1 MTAQT
6 SLSERPDEPAA
17 QQSPVPGR
25 LSLLMGPGL
34 LIAVGYMDPGNW
46 ATGIAAGAQF
56 GYGLLF
62 MVVLSSLAAML
73 LQTLALRLGVVTGQD
88 LAQTCRLRYGR
99 QATLAHW
106 AMAEIA
112 IIATDIAEVLGAAL
126 AFKLLFNLPLSVG
139 IVLTAISTLVILGVK
154 GVANGR
160 VQKIVL
166 ALVAT
171 IVLCFA
177 IELALITLDTNA
189 MFQGFIP
196 SLDTLAEPG
205 ALFIAVGIIGATVM
219 PHNLYLHSSL
229 ARSTRAKPDSEQIKL
244 SLRRGSN
251 DTIRALSIA
260 AAVQV
265 AILLVAAAVFHDSGH
280 TDIGGIEQAH
290 QLLTPLTGV
299 ALSAVLFALAL
310 LASGQSAT
318 LTGTL
323 AGQVV
328 LEGFLKLKVSLW
340 KQRVVTR
347 LLAMVPALCG
357 ILWLGDAAVGDL
369 LVLSQVVLSVQLPFT
384 VYPLIRFTRDKTLM
398 GNFVISRPVAVMAWC
413 IFLLISA
420 ANLWLVASVVL

>member
-1 MTAQT
+1 MTAQI
-6 SLSERPDEPAA
+6 SLSEQPDAPAN
-17 QQSPVPGR
+17 QRSPVPGR

-56 GYGLLF
+56 GYSLLF

-73 LQTLALRLGVVTGQD
+73 LQTLALRLGVVTGND
-88 LAQTCRLRYGR
+88 LAQTSRLRYSR

-112 IIATDIAEVLGAAL
+112 IITTDIAEVLGAAV

-139 IVLTAISTLVILGVK
+139 IVLTGITTLVILGVK
-154 GVANGR
+154 GAANGR

-166 ALVAT
+166 ALVAI

-177 IELALITLDTNA
+177 MELALITLDTTDVL
-189 MFQGFIP
+189 QGFIP

-205 ALFIAVGIIGATVM
+205 GLFIAVGIIGATVM

-229 ARSTRAKPDSEQIKL
+229 ARSPGRLNDAVQIRQF
-244 SLRRGSN
+244 LRRGSN

-280 TDIGGIEQAH
+280 TEIGGIEQAH
-290 QLLTPLTGV
+290 QLLAPLTGV

-328 LEGFLKLKVSLW
+328 LEGFLQLKVSLW

-347 LLAMVPALCG
+347 LLAIVPALG
-357 ILWLGDAAVGDL
+357 AILWLGDRAVGDL
-369 LVLSQVVLSVQLPFT
+369 LVFSQVVLSIQLPFA

-398 GNFVISRPVAVMAWC
+398 GDFAISRPVAVMAWL

-420 ANLWLVASVVL
+420 ANLWLVASVIL

>member
-1 MTAQT
+1 MTTQT
-6 SLSERPDEPAA
+6 SLSERPRMPAT
-17 QQSPVPGR
+17 QPSPAPRR

-56 GYGLLF
+56 GYSLLF
-62 MVVLSSLAAML
+62 MVMLSSLAAML
-73 LQTLALRLGVVTGQD
+73 LQTLASRLGVVTGQD
-88 LAQTCRLRYGR
+88 LAQTCRLHYGKS
-99 QATLAHW
+99 ATFAHW
-106 AMAEIA
+106 TMAEIA

-126 AFKLLFNLPLSVG
+126 AFKLLFNLPLAVG
-139 IVLTAISTLVILGVK
+139 ILLTAVSTLAILGLK
-154 GVANGR
+154 GAANGR

-166 ALVAT
+166 VLVAT

-177 IELALITLDTNA
+177 VELALITLDTTA
-189 MFQGFIP
+189 MVQGFVP
-196 SLDTLAEPG
+196 SLDTLAQPG
-205 ALFIAVGIIGATVM
+205 ALFVAVGIIGATVM

-229 ARSTRAKPDSEQIKL
+229 ARSPSRLHDGEQVRQ

-260 AAVQV
+260 AAVQL

-280 TDIGGIEQAH
+280 TEIGGIEQAH
-290 QLLTPLTGV
+290 QLLAPLTGG
-299 ALSAVLFALAL
+299 ALAAVLFALAL

-347 LLAMVPALCG
+347 LLAIVPALSA
-357 ILWLGDAAVGDL
+357 ILWLGDRAVGDL
-369 LVLSQVVLSVQLPFT
+369 LVFSQVVLSIQLPFA
-384 VYPLIRFTRDKTLM
+384 VYPLIRFTCDTTLM
-398 GNFVISRPVAVMAWC
+398 GEFAISRPVAVIAWL

-420 ANLWLVASVVL
+420 ANLWLVASVIP

>member
-1 MTAQT
+1 
-6 SLSERPDEPAA
+6 
-17 QQSPVPGR
+17 
-25 LSLLMGPGL
+25 MGPGL

-56 GYGLLF
+56 GYSLLF

-99 QATLAHW
+99 QATFAHW

-126 AFKLLFNLPLSVG
+126 AFKLLFNLPLSIG
-139 IVLTAISTLVILGVK
+139 IVLTAVSTLFILGVK
-154 GVANGR
+154 GAANGR

-166 ALVAT
+166 ALVAI

-177 IELALITLDTNA
+177 IELALITLDKNA
-189 MFQGFIP
+189 VLQGFIP

-229 ARSTRAKPDSEQIKL
+229 SRSPSRPDDGVQVRQ

-251 DTIRALSIA
+251 DTIRALSLA
-260 AAVQV
+260 AAVQA

-280 TDIGGIEQAH
+280 TEIGGIEQAH
-290 QLLTPLTGV
+290 QLLAPLTGV

-328 LEGFLKLKVSLW
+328 LEGFLQLKVALW

-347 LLAMVPALCG
+347 LLAIVPALG
-357 ILWLGDAAVGDL
+357 AILWLGDRAVGDL
-369 LVLSQVVLSVQLPFT
+369 LVLSQVVLSIQLPFA

-398 GNFVISRPVAVMAWC
+398 GDFAISHTVAVMAWV

-420 ANLWLVASVVL
+420 ANLWLVASVIL

>member
-6 SLSERPDEPAA
+6 SLSERPDEPAS
-17 QQSPVPGR
+17 QPSPVPRR

-56 GYGLLF
+56 GYSLLF
-62 MVVLSSLAAML
+62 MVVLSSLVAML
-73 LQTLALRLGVVTGQD
+73 LQTLPLRLGVVTGQD

-112 IIATDIAEVLGAAL
+112 IVATDIAEVLGAAL

-154 GVANGR
+154 GSANGR

-189 MFQGFIP
+189 LFQGFIP

-229 ARSTRAKPDSEQIKL
+229 ARSTHTTPDSERVKL
-244 SLRRGSN
+244 SLRQGSI

-280 TDIGGIEQAH
+280 KDIGGIEQAH

-299 ALSAVLFALAL
+299 ALSSVLFALAL

-357 ILWLGDAAVGDL
+357 ILWLGDTAVGDL
-369 LVLSQVVLSVQLPFT
+369 LVLSQVVLSVQLPFA

-398 GNFVISRPVAVMAWC
+398 GDFAISRPVAVVAWC

-420 ANLWLVASVVL
+420 ANLWLVASVLL

>member
-1 MTAQT
+1 MTTKT
-6 SLSERPDEPAA
+6 SLSEHPGMRAVPP
-17 QQSPVPGR
+17 SPMPGR

-56 GYGLLF
+56 GYSLLF

-99 QATLAHW
+99 PATLAHW

-126 AFKLLFNLPLSVG
+126 AFKLLFNLPMALG
-139 IVLTAISTLVILGVK
+139 IVLTAVSTLVILGLK
-154 GVANGR
+154 GAANGR

-177 IELALITLDTNA
+177 IELALITLDVNA
-189 MFQGFIP
+189 MFRGFIP
-196 SLDTLAEPG
+196 SLDTLAQPG

-229 ARSTRAKPDSEQIKL
+229 ARSNSVTHDGEQVTR

-280 TDIGGIEQAH
+280 TEIGGIEQAH
-290 QLLTPLTGV
+290 QLLAPLTGV
-299 ALSAVLFALAL
+299 AISAVLFALAL

-369 LVLSQVVLSVQLPFT
+369 LVFSQVVLSVQLPFA
-384 VYPLIRFTRDKTLM
+384 VYPLIRFTSDKTLM
-398 GNFVISRPVAVMAWC
+398 GDFAISRPVAVMAWC

-420 ANLWLVASVVL
+420 ANLWLVTSVIL

>member
-1 MTAQT
+1 MTAQA
-6 SLSERPDEPAA
+6 SQRS
-17 QQSPVPGR
+17 SVPGR
-25 LSLLMGPGL
+25 LPLLMGPGL

-56 GYGLLF
+56 GYKLLF

-88 LAQTCRLRYGR
+88 LAQTSRLRYPR
-99 QATLAHW
+99 PVTFAHW
-106 AMAEIA
+106 AMAETA
-112 IIATDIAEVLGAAL
+112 IVATDIAEVLGAAL
-126 AFKLLFNLPLSVG
+126 AFKLLFNLPLSIG
-139 IVLTAISTLVILGVK
+139 ILLTAISTLIILGIK
-154 GVANGR
+154 GAANGR
-160 VQKIVL
+160 VQRIVL
-166 ALVAT
+166 TLVT
-171 IVLCFA
+171 IIVMCFA
-177 IELALITLDTNA
+177 VELALITVDTNKLL
-189 MFQGFIP
+189 QGFVP

-219 PHNLYLHSSL
+219 PHNLYLHSAL
-229 ARSTRAKPDSEQIKL
+229 ARSPGRLNDDVQVRQ
-244 SLRRGSN
+244 SLRSGSH

-265 AILLVAAAVFHDSGH
+265 AILLVAAAVFHESGN
-280 TDIGGIEQAH
+280 TGIGGIEQAH

-328 LEGFLKLKVSLW
+328 LEGFLQLRVPLW
-340 KQRVVTR
+340 KQRIATR
-347 LLAMVPALCG
+347 LLAIVPALSA
-357 ILWLGDAAVGDL
+357 IHWLGDRAVGDL
-369 LVLSQVVLSVQLPFT
+369 LVFSQVVLSIQLPFA

-398 GNFVISRPVAVMAWC
+398 GDFAISRPVALMAWL
-413 IFLLISA
+413 IFLLIGV
-420 ANLWLVASVVL
+420 ANLWLVASVIL

>member
-56 GYGLLF
+56 GYSLLF

-73 LQTLALRLGVVTGQD
+73 LQTLALRLGAVTGQD

-112 IIATDIAEVLGAAL
+112 IVATDIAEVLGAAL

-154 GVANGR
+154 GAANGR

-166 ALVAT
+166 ALVAI

-189 MFQGFIP
+189 LLQGFIP
-196 SLDTLAEPG
+196 SFGTLAEPG

-229 ARSTRAKPDSEQIKL
+229 ARSTRATPDSEQVKL

-260 AAVQV
+260 AAVHV

-369 LVLSQVVLSVQLPFT
+369 LVLSQVVLSVQLPFA

-398 GNFVISRPVAVMAWC
+398 GDFAISRPVAVMAWC

-420 ANLWLVASVVL
+420 ANLWLVASVLL

>member
-1 MTAQT
+1 M
-6 SLSERPDEPAA
+6 
-17 QQSPVPGR
+17 
-25 LSLLMGPGL
+25 

-56 GYGLLF
+56 GYSLLF
-62 MVVLSSLAAML
+62 MVVLSSMAAMV

-99 QATLAHW
+99 QTTIAHW

-112 IIATDIAEVLGAAL
+112 IVATDIAEVLGAAL

-154 GVANGR
+154 GTANGR

-166 ALVAT
+166 ALVAI

-189 MFQGFIP
+189 LLQGFIP

-229 ARSTRAKPDSEQIKL
+229 ARSTRATPDCEQVKL

-328 LEGFLKLKVSLW
+328 LEGFLKLKVPLW

-369 LVLSQVVLSVQLPFT
+369 LVLSQVALSVQLPFA

-398 GNFVISRPVAVMAWC
+398 GDFVISRPVAVMAWC

-420 ANLWLVASVVL
+420 ANIWLVASVLL

>member
-1 MTAQT
+1 MTTQT
-6 SLSERPDEPAA
+6 LLSECPSVPATRP
-17 QQSPVPGR
+17 SPTPQR

-46 ATGIAAGAQF
+46 ATGITAGAQF
-56 GYGLLF
+56 GYSLLF

-88 LAQTCRLRYGR
+88 LAQTCRLHYGKP
-99 QATLAHW
+99 ATFAHW

-126 AFKLLFNLPLSVG
+126 AFKLLFNLPLAVG
-139 IVLTAISTLVILGVK
+139 ILLTAVSTLVILGLK
-154 GVANGR
+154 GAANGR

-166 ALVAT
+166 VLVAT

-177 IELALITLDTNA
+177 VELALITLDTMA
-189 MFQGFIP
+189 MVQGFVP
-196 SLDTLAEPG
+196 SLDTLAQPG
-205 ALFIAVGIIGATVM
+205 ALFVAVGIIGATIM

-229 ARSTRAKPDSEQIKL
+229 ARSPTRINDGQQVRQA
-244 SLRRGSN
+244 LRRGSN
-251 DTIRALSIA
+251 DTTRALSIA

-265 AILLVAAAVFHDSGH
+265 AILLVAAAVFHDNGH
-280 TDIGGIEQAH
+280 AEIGSIEQAH
-290 QLLTPLTGV
+290 QLLAPLTGG
-299 ALSAVLFALAL
+299 ALAALLFALAL

-347 LLAMVPALCG
+347 LLAIAPTLSA
-357 ILWLGDAAVGDL
+357 ILWLGDRAVGDL
-369 LVLSQVVLSVQLPFT
+369 LVFSQVVLSIQLPFA

-398 GNFVISRPVAVMAWC
+398 GEFAISRPVAVMAWLV
-413 IFLLISA
+413 FLLISA
-420 ANLWLVASVVL
+420 ANLWLVASVIP

>member
-1 MTAQT
+1 M
-6 SLSERPDEPAA
+6 
-17 QQSPVPGR
+17 
-25 LSLLMGPGL
+25 

-56 GYGLLF
+56 GYSLLF
-62 MVVLSSLAAML
+62 MVVLSSMAAMV

-99 QATLAHW
+99 QTTIAHW

-112 IIATDIAEVLGAAL
+112 IVATDIAEVLGAAL

-154 GVANGR
+154 GTTNGR

-166 ALVAT
+166 ALVAI

-189 MFQGFIP
+189 LLQGFIP

-229 ARSTRAKPDSEQIKL
+229 ARSTRATPDCEQVKL

-328 LEGFLKLKVSLW
+328 LEGFLKLKVPLW

-369 LVLSQVVLSVQLPFT
+369 LVLSQVALSVQLPFA

-398 GNFVISRPVAVMAWC
+398 GDFVISRPVAVMAWC

-420 ANLWLVASVVL
+420 ANIWLVASVLL

>member
-1 MTAQT
+1 MTAQM
-6 SLSERPDEPAA
+6 SLSEHPGELANQRSPA
-17 QQSPVPGR
+17 PRR

-46 ATGIAAGAQF
+46 ATGIAAGAQL
-56 GYGLLF
+56 GYSLLF

-88 LAQTCRLRYGR
+88 LAQTCRLRYSR

-106 AMAEIA
+106 TMAEIA

-126 AFKLLFNLPLSVG
+126 AFKLLFNLPLSIG
-139 IVLTAISTLVILGVK
+139 IVLTAITTLVILGVK
-154 GVANGR
+154 GAANGR

-166 ALVAT
+166 ALVAI

-177 IELALITLDTNA
+177 IELSLITLDTSA
-189 MFQGFIP
+189 ALQGFIP

-229 ARSTRAKPDSEQIKL
+229 ARSPCRLNDTVQVRQSV
-244 SLRRGSN
+244 RRGSI

-265 AILLVAAAVFHDSGH
+265 AILLVAAAVFHDNGY
-280 TDIGGIEQAH
+280 TGIGGIEQAH
-290 QLLTPLTGV
+290 QLLAPLMGGT
-299 ALSAVLFALAL
+299 LCAVLFALAL

-328 LEGFLKLKVSLW
+328 LEGFLKLRVSLC
-340 KQRVVTR
+340 KQRIVTR
-347 LLAMVPALCG
+347 LLAIVPALG
-357 ILWLGDAAVGDL
+357 AILWLGDRAVGDL
-369 LVLSQVVLSVQLPFT
+369 LVFSQVVLSIQLPFA

-398 GNFVISRPVAVMAWC
+398 GDFAISRPVAVVAWL

-420 ANLWLVASVVL
+420 ANLWLVTSVIL

>member
-1 MTAQT
+1 MTVQT
-6 SLSERPDEPAA
+6 PLAERPRMAA
-17 QQSPVPGR
+17 SQPSSAPR
-25 LSLLMGPGL
+25 RISLLMGPGL

-56 GYGLLF
+56 GYSLLF

-73 LQTLALRLGVVTGQD
+73 LQTLALRLGAVTGQD
-88 LAQTCRLRYGR
+88 LAQTCRLRYGNT
-99 QATLAHW
+99 ATIAHW

-126 AFKLLFNLPLSVG
+126 AFKLLFNLPLPFG
-139 IVLTAISTLVILGVK
+139 IVLTAISTLVILGLK
-154 GVANGR
+154 GAENGR

-177 IELALITLDTNA
+177 VELALVTLDAKA
-189 MFQGFIP
+189 MVQGFMP
-196 SLDTLAEPG
+196 SIDTLAQPG

-229 ARSTRAKPDSEQIKL
+229 VRSPGPTQDDIQVKR
-244 SLRRGSN
+244 SLRRGTN

-260 AAVQV
+260 AAVQI

-280 TDIGGIEQAH
+280 TEIGGIEQAH
-290 QLLTPLTGV
+290 QLLAPLTGV

-328 LEGFLKLKVSLW
+328 LEGFLKLKIALW

-347 LLAMVPALCG
+347 LLAIVPALCG
-357 ILWLGDAAVGDL
+357 ILWLGESAVGDL
-369 LVLSQVVLSVQLPFT
+369 LVFSQVVLSIQLPFA

-398 GNFVISRPVAVMAWC
+398 GEFAISRPVAALAWL
-413 IFLLISA
+413 IFLLIGA
-420 ANLWLVASVVL
+420 ANLWLVTSVIL

>member
-1 MTAQT
+1 MTGQT
-6 SLSERPDEPAA
+6 SLPAGAGRPDTLPAP
-17 QQSPVPGR
+17 SPRR

-56 GYGLLF
+56 GYSLLF

-88 LAQTCRLRYGR
+88 LAQTCRLHYSK
-99 QATLAHW
+99 QATFAHW

-126 AFKLLFNLPLSVG
+126 AFKLLFNLPLTVG
-139 IVLTAISTLVILGVK
+139 ILLTAVSTLVILGLK
-154 GVANGR
+154 GAANGR

-166 ALVAT
+166 TLVAV
-171 IVLCFA
+171 IVLSFA
-177 IELALITLDTNA
+177 VVLALITLDTTA
-189 MFQGFIP
+189 MAQGFLP
-196 SLDTLAEPG
+196 SLDTLAQPG

-219 PHNLYLHSSL
+219 PHNLYLHSAL
-229 ARSTRAKPDSEQIKL
+229 ARSTGGPYRSEHVRR

-251 DTIRALSIA
+251 DTVRALSIA

-265 AILLVAAAVFHDSGH
+265 AIVLVAAAVFHDSGH
-280 TDIGGIEQAH
+280 IEIGGIEQAH
-290 QLLTPLTGV
+290 QLLAPLTGV

-347 LLAMVPALCG
+347 LLAIVPALCG
-357 ILWLGDAAVGDL
+357 ILWLGDRAVGDL
-369 LVLSQVVLSVQLPFT
+369 LVFSQVVLSIQLPFA
-384 VYPLIRFTRDKTLM
+384 VYPLIRFTQDKTLM
-398 GNFVISRPVAVMAWC
+398 GDFAVSRPVAVMAWL

-420 ANLWLVASVVL
+420 ANLWLVTSILL

>member
-1 MTAQT
+1 MTAKT
-6 SLSERPDEPAA
+6 SLSEHSHLSANK
-17 QQSPVPGR
+17 QSSGPRR
-25 LSLLMGPGL
+25 LTLLMGPGL

-56 GYGLLF
+56 GYSLLF

-73 LQTLALRLGVVTGQD
+73 LQTLSLRLGVVTGQD
-88 LAQTCRLRYGR
+88 LAQTCRLHYGR
-99 QATLAHW
+99 RTTLAHW

-112 IIATDIAEVLGAAL
+112 IVATDIAEVLGAAL
-126 AFKLLFNLPLSVG
+126 AFNLLFNLPLTIG
-139 IVLTAISTLVILGVK
+139 IVLTAVSTLVILGLK
-154 GVANGR
+154 GAVNGR
-160 VQKIVL
+160 VQKVVL
-166 ALVAT
+166 VLVTT
-171 IVLCFA
+171 IVLCFV
-177 IELALITLDTNA
+177 IELALIRLDTDA
-189 MFQGFIP
+189 MSQGFVP
-196 SLDTLAEPG
+196 SLDTLAQPG

-229 ARSTRAKPDSEQIKL
+229 ARSHRATHDSEEIKR
-244 SLRRGSN
+244 SLRHGSN

-290 QLLTPLTGV
+290 QLLEPLTGV
-299 ALSAVLFALAL
+299 AISAVLFALAL

-328 LEGFLKLKVSLW
+328 LEGFLKLKVPLW
-340 KQRVVTR
+340 KQRVITR

-369 LVLSQVVLSVQLPFT
+369 LVFSQVVLSVQLPFA
-384 VYPLIRFTRDKTLM
+384 VYPLIRFTSNKTLM
-398 GNFVISRPVAVMAWC
+398 GDFAISRPVAVMAWF

-420 ANLWLVASVVL
+420 ANLWLVATVML

>member
-1 MTAQT
+1 MAV
-6 SLSERPDEPAA
+6 PAP
-17 QQSPVPGR
+17 QRSPLPGR
-25 LSLLMGPGL
+25 LSLLTGPGL

-56 GYGLLF
+56 GYSLLF

-88 LAQTCRLRYGR
+88 LAQTCRFRYGR
-99 QATLAHW
+99 HATLAHW

-126 AFKLLFNLPLSVG
+126 AFKLLFNLQLSVG

-154 GVANGR
+154 GAASGR

-166 ALVAT
+166 TLVAI

-177 IELALITLDTNA
+177 VELALITLDTKQVI
-189 MFQGFIP
+189 QGFIP
-196 SLDTLAEPG
+196 SLDTLMEPG

-229 ARSTRAKPDSEQIKL
+229 ARSPDRTKGDVQVKQ
-244 SLRRGSN
+244 SLRRGYR

-260 AAVQV
+260 AAVQI

-280 TDIGGIEQAH
+280 TEIGGIEQAH
-290 QLLTPLTGV
+290 QLLAPLTGV

-328 LEGFLKLKVSLW
+328 LEGFLNLKVSLW
-340 KQRVVTR
+340 KQRIVTR
-347 LLAMVPALCG
+347 LLAILPALWA
-357 ILWLGDAAVGDL
+357 ILWLGDQAVGDL
-369 LVLSQVVLSVQLPFT
+369 LVFSQVVLSIQLPFA

-398 GNFVISRPVAVMAWC
+398 GDFAISRQVAVTAWL
-413 IFLLISA
+413 IFLLIGA
-420 ANLWLVASVVL
+420 ANLWLVASVIL

>member
-6 SLSERPDEPAA
+6 SLSERPDVPAA
-17 QQSPVPGR
+17 QQLPVPGR

-56 GYGLLF
+56 GYSLLF

-73 LQTLALRLGVVTGQD
+73 MQTLALRLGVVTGHD

-154 GVANGR
+154 GAANGR

-166 ALVAT
+166 ALVAI

-189 MFQGFIP
+189 LFQGFIP

-265 AILLVAAAVFHDSGH
+265 AILLVAAAVFRDSGH

-328 LEGFLKLKVSLW
+328 LEGFLKLRVSLW

-369 LVLSQVVLSVQLPFT
+369 LVLSQVVLSVQLPFA

>member
-1 MTAQT
+1 MTAQA
-6 SLSERPDEPAA
+6 SQRS
-17 QQSPVPGR
+17 SVPGR

-56 GYGLLF
+56 GYKLLF

-88 LAQTCRLRYGR
+88 LAQTSRLRYPR
-99 QATLAHW
+99 PVTFAHW
-106 AMAEIA
+106 AMAETA
-112 IIATDIAEVLGAAL
+112 IVATDIAEVLGAAL
-126 AFKLLFNLPLSVG
+126 AFKLLFNLPLSIG
-139 IVLTAISTLVILGVK
+139 ILLTAISTLIILGIK
-154 GVANGR
+154 GAANGR
-160 VQKIVL
+160 VQRIVL
-166 ALVAT
+166 TLVT
-171 IVLCFA
+171 IIVMCFA
-177 IELALITLDTNA
+177 VELALITVDTNKLL
-189 MFQGFIP
+189 QGFVP

-219 PHNLYLHSSL
+219 PHNLYLHSAL
-229 ARSTRAKPDSEQIKL
+229 ARPPGRLNDDVQVRQ
-244 SLRRGSN
+244 SLRSGSH

-265 AILLVAAAVFHDSGH
+265 AILLVAATVFHESGN
-280 TDIGGIEQAH
+280 TGISGIEQAH

-328 LEGFLKLKVSLW
+328 LEGFLQLRVPLW
-340 KQRVVTR
+340 KQRIATR
-347 LLAMVPALCG
+347 LLAIVPALWA
-357 ILWLGDAAVGDL
+357 ILWLGDRAVGDL
-369 LVLSQVVLSVQLPFT
+369 LVFSQVVLSIQLPFA
-384 VYPLIRFTRDKTLM
+384 VYPLIRFTNDKTLM
-398 GNFVISRPVAVMAWC
+398 GDFAISLPVALMAWL
-413 IFLLISA
+413 IFLLIGV
-420 ANLWLVASVVL
+420 ANLWLVASVIL